1 MTGRRGSRLAQ
12 IPCRSG
18 LGHETGTGRHRRHP
32 TLCTLTVSNIDV
44 NLYSVE
50 LLDETLTA
58 LADPTR
64 RHIVERLAVGT
75 ATVSEIVERFELTQP
90 TISSHLKLLEQA
102 GLISRSRV
110 AQTRP
115 CKLEPEGL
123 RTLGLWLSELR
134 TIYEQ
139 NYARLDAVLESL
151 KTQEEQPK

>member
-1 MTGRRGSRLAQ
+1 M
-12 IPCRSG
+12 
-18 LGHETGTGRHRRHP
+18 
-32 TLCTLTVSNIDV
+32 
-44 NLYSVE
+44 E

-64 RHIVERLAVGT
+64 RRIIERLAVGT
-75 ATVSEIVERFELTQP
+75 ATVSEIVEGFELTQP

-123 RTLGLWLSELR
+123 QALGLWLGELR
-134 TIYEQ
+134 TFYEQ
-139 NYARLDAVLESL
+139 SYARLDEVLETM
-151 KTQEEQPK
+151 KAQEEQPHDQTP